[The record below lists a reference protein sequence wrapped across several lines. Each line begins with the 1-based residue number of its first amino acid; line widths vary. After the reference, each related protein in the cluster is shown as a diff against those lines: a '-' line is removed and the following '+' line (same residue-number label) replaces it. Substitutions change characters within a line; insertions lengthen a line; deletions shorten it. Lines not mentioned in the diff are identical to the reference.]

1 MRKIEKLAGILVAG
15 VTCMSNLPLPVYG
28 YATGGDNVSNKN
40 IDSLYFRGEYDK
52 TPAKE
57 DDILMDANYSPEMTK
72 YAGLETVL
80 SVEATFDIGY
90 GTDNSIILTKK
101 KGVSDYC
108 ITVYVDKRF
117 NYVTENGDCFS
128 GELFAPGSQTMGYK
142 IHINPQINL
151 NPNCAILVSRGSLV
165 HGASVIRFGDLL
177 AKIKGTT
184 FSGLRDKVVVGDKI
198 TQERC
203 DVSRYLKTDLTKT
216 MTNNPYLMFDPAFVA
231 SCKPVVTIGKDFK
244 QSPGEDGRLEL
255 PEPVAQEGKV
265 PFIVEWSS
273 NGVGYIDESK
283 SYLIDTKSPSV
294 KLDSQ
299 LGKDALG
306 ITFFPKNKEVTI
318 SASDYS
324 GISKI
329 EVCPIVWG
337 VIRRPIETVTN
348 SNTCTFE
355 LRGTERKSDG
365 KTLFKPEQHLIR
377 VWDNNGNLT
386 EMHLSEIM
394 NEVGKEFPVD
404 DNSVDMKARSNLKD
418 RRIVNLPANADISLF
433 VTCENTR
440 LTGMPVITVDGEKI
454 KYQPQTKGDG
464 DIKFVLG
471 SLEKYLV
478 GDKRSLEIELKAE
491 KDAGERSINIRQVV
505 EYDREPPKF
514 ASISM
519 TNLDDD
525 AITPRNEE
533 SIYARKDLKLSV
545 MAEDEG
551 SGVKEISLYRINKS
565 KGRDFVSKVLSDNG
579 VFELKGNDGD
589 TYSYEFVLVDN
600 CDNKQTIPLDKA
612 SNSGELAKLKTII
625 FDKSGPKIAVTP
637 SKTVQA
643 TLSDDKRIFLPK
655 KTEVFVTAMDLDEE
669 VAHMR
674 VYLNDECVADQTTG
688 TYTLKLGD
696 SPINKIR
703 IEAEDFAGNKTED
716 TKEYYID
723 TIAPQAPTGEFIN
736 DSPEYMVKDVK
747 VFDSVMSFRLYATD
761 NEDGSGID
769 TITVMAD
776 NFQVK
781 PNKGIY
787 TFKSMPNKITIA
799 VKDKAGN
806 VGTYTLKDIQGLVP
820 ESNIL
825 IDKEKPKIF
834 IVEPAGKV
842 NGDWY
847 SSDKV
852 YQIQVEDATALKS
865 LSVYVY
871 GKLYREVMNGGKIT
885 KKLETTFDTRAQ
897 DFEDEDG
904 YNIQIRT
911 EDIRGNEAVQATTAK
926 IDRINPEITKFIFE
940 GTGKIEGAEIDGTE
954 RYGFFLNGDGRVSIV
969 AQDEGMSSGLKR
981 VYYKL
986 IDKDGNVF
994 DDGKGTANFKDGIA
1008 VVELPK
1014 DFKGFIEA
1022 HPEDNVGHIGDTQKP
1037 DGFVNSNA
1045 TINENTIDINLPES
1059 KHKDKKGL
1067 TLYPKDV
1074 KGEIIIHPNEYGW
1087 ETVSWGTRIND
1098 EVKEHGRVNVDK
1110 NGKLSG
1116 ATAKVTE
1123 RDRNLVLD
1131 MASILN
1137 VTDNANGITVW
1148 VSVIDKRG
1156 QKSEKEARFSI
1167 DKDAPVIKVEY
1178 SEDKESGYYT
1188 QKRTANV
1195 TIYERNFD
1203 AKDVK
1208 IGGNNT
1214 GVSTWE
1220 NLDENTHQCTVDFSK
1235 DDDYQLTVDYKDL
1248 AGNLAQSYT
1257 SEKFMVDTTIPTMQ
1271 VTFDNNNPLNGN
1283 FYKETRTATIRVTEH
1298 NFDPKKINVVGD
1310 GMMGEWHSDG
1320 DTHVMTML
1328 FGRDGTYSFEVT
1340 GEDMAGNPLQPY
1352 QSETFIVDMTNPTIA
1367 IEGVEDGV
1375 SHKEDVKIRVSLSD
1389 NYIDADNTSISLES
1403 RKNGQME
1410 MQGSLGD
1417 TTGVFTLENIPK
1429 EQTWDDAYLLSVV
1442 ITDKAGNRVAR
1453 DLTFTVNRFGSQYE
1467 VQQSDIMGK
1476 STAVLPAEFVFKET
1490 SIDRIDMT
1498 KTTVD
1503 IARSGE
1509 EYKYD
1514 ETLLQKEEQ
1523 KTNDGYEYTYTLK
1536 TTAFAEDGKYNVGVV
1551 SVAEDGTK
1559 NASAKNNFSFIYDT
1573 TAPKIG
1579 VSGIQSGGKYM
1590 EETKPVTVDFDDL
1603 SGVDSSSIE
1612 VNGKTVELEETTD
1625 LYQKFELPKS
1635 SDTYTVVV
1643 KARDLAGN
1651 ESRTE
1656 IQGVM
1661 VSKDIFDIIK
1671 GYLDSGTMILLPI
1684 SVIFIGVVIFFYYA
1698 LKRRKRDDSVWLENQ
1713 DD

>member
-15 VTCMSNLPLPVYG
+15 VTCVSNLPLPVYG
-28 YATGGDNVSNKN
+28 YATGGDNLSNKY
-40 IDSLYFRGEYDK
+40 IDTLYFRGEYDK
-52 TPAKE
+52 TPDKD
-57 DDILMDANYSPEMTK
+57 DDILMTADYSPEMTK
-72 YAGLETVL
+72 YDGLETIL
-80 SVEATFDIGY
+80 DVEATFDIGY
-90 GTDNSIILTKK
+90 GTDNSLILTKK
-101 KGVSDYC
+101 KGEAGYC
-108 ITVYVDKRF
+108 ITVYADKQF
-117 NYVTENGDCFS
+117 NYATEDGDCFY
-128 GELFAPGSQTMGYK
+128 GELFAPGYQTMGYK
-142 IHINPQINL
+142 IYINPMLNL
-151 NPNCAILVSRGSLV
+151 NPNCAILVSRGSLS

-184 FSGLRDKVVVGDKI
+184 FSGLRDKVVTGDKI
-198 TQERC
+198 TQERS
-203 DVSRYLKTDLTKT
+203 DVSRYLKTDLSKT
-216 MTNNPYLMFDPAFVA
+216 MTKNPYLMFDPAFVA

-244 QSPGEDGRLEL
+244 QTPDIEGRLDL
-255 PEPVAQEGKV
+255 PEDVGKEGKI

-273 NGVGYIDESK
+273 NGVECIDDSK
-283 SYLIDTKSPSV
+283 SYSIDTKSPSV
-294 KLDSQ
+294 KLDSH
-299 LGKDALG
+299 LGKDAQG
-306 ITFFPKNKEVTI
+306 NSFFPKNKEVTI

-329 EVCPIVWG
+329 EVCPMVLG
-337 VIRRPIETVTN
+337 VVGSPIASVTN
-348 SNTCTFE
+348 SKVCTFG
-355 LRGTERKSDG
+355 LKGTERKKDG
-365 KTLFKPEQHLIR
+365 RTLFKPTEHLIR
-377 VWDNNGNLT
+377 VWDNAGNQT
-386 EMHLSEIM
+386 EMRLSKIM
-394 NEVGKEFPVD
+394 DEVGKELPVD
-404 DNSVDMKARSNLKD
+404 DTSVDVRTQSNLSD
-418 RRIVNLPANADISLF
+418 RRIVNLPVNAGISLHIY
-433 VTCENTR
+433 CENTR
-440 LTGMPVITVDGEKI
+440 IKNVSSVTVDGKNVAFHL
-454 KYQPQTKGDG
+454 KSTGSDNLTV
-464 DIKFVLG
+464 DLG

-491 KDAGERSINIRQVV
+491 KSAGERYINVKQVV
-505 EYDREPPKF
+505 EYDRESPKI
-514 ASISM
+514 ASINI
-519 TNLDDD
+519 TNFDDD
-525 AITPRNEE
+525 AITVRNNE

-579 VFELKGNDGD
+579 VFDLKGEDGD
-589 TYSYEFVLVDN
+589 TYSYEFELIDN
-600 CDNKQTIPLDKA
+600 CDNKRIIPLDKT
-612 SNSGELAKLKTII
+612 SGEMAKLKTII
-625 FDKSGPKIAVTP
+625 FDKNGPKISVAP

-643 TLSDDKRIFLPK
+643 TLGDNKRTFLPEG
-655 KTEVFVTAMDLDEE
+655 TELFVTAMDLDEE
-669 VAHMR
+669 VARMR
-674 VYLNDECVADQTTG
+674 VYLNDECVADRNTG
-688 TYTLKLGD
+688 TYTLRLRD
-696 SPINKIR
+696 NPVNRIR
-703 IEAEDFAGNKTED
+703 IEAEDFAGNKTEEI
-716 TKEYYID
+716 KEYYID
-723 TIAPQAPTGEFIN
+723 TIAPPAPTGEFIN
-736 DSPEYMVKDVK
+736 DSPEYMINGVKI
-747 VFDSVMSFRLYATD
+747 FDSLMSFKLYATD

-769 TITVMAD
+769 SIKVTAGDSV
-776 NFQVK
+776 VK

-787 TFKSMPNKITIA
+787 TFKSMPDKITIA
-799 VKDKAGN
+799 VKDKVGN
-806 VGTYTLKDIQGLVP
+806 IGTYTLKNIQGLVP

-825 IDKEKPKIF
+825 IDKEKPKIS
-834 IVEPAGKV
+834 ILEPAGKV
-842 NGDWY
+842 NGNWY

-852 YQIQVEDATALKS
+852 YQIQAEDATALKS
-865 LSVYVY
+865 LSVYVN
-871 GKLYREVMNGGKIT
+871 GKLYSEVMNDGKIT

-897 DFEDEDG
+897 DFEDKDG

-986 IDKDGNVF
+986 IDKDGKVF
-994 DDGKGTANFKDGIA
+994 DDGKGTADFKDGIA

-1022 HPEDNVGHIGDTQKP
+1022 HPEDNVGHIGETKKP

-1045 TINENTIDINLPES
+1045 IINENTIDINLPES

-1074 KGEIIIHPNEYGW
+1074 KGEIVIHPNEYGW
-1087 ETVSWGTRIND
+1087 ETVSWGTRINS
-1098 EVKEHGRVNVDK
+1098 EVKEHGKVDVDK

-1131 MASILN
+1131 MASIMN
-1137 VTDNANGITVW
+1137 VTDNTNDITVW
-1148 VSVIDKRG
+1148 VSVTDQRG
-1156 QKSEKEARFSI
+1156 KKSEKEARFSI
-1167 DKDAPVIKVEY
+1167 DKDAPIIKVEY
-1178 SEDKESGYYT
+1178 SEDKESGYYA
-1188 QKRTANV
+1188 QERIANV

-1214 GVSTWE
+1214 GVSTWRT
-1220 NLDENTHQCTVDFSK
+1220 LDDNTHQCTVDFSR

-1257 SEKFMVDTTIPTMQ
+1257 SEKFTVDTTIPAMK
-1271 VTFDNNNPLNGN
+1271 VTFDNNNMLNGN

-1298 NFDPKKINVVGD
+1298 NFDPKKINIKGE
-1310 GMMGEWHSDG
+1310 GMLGEWHTDG

-1340 GEDMAGNPLQPY
+1340 GEDMAGNILQPY

-1389 NYIDADNTSISLES
+1389 KYIDADNTSVSLES

-1410 MQGSLGD
+1410 MQGYIGD
-1417 TTGVFTLENIPK
+1417 TSGVFTLDNIPK

-1442 ITDKAGNRVAR
+1442 ITDKAGNRVAQ

-1467 VQQSDIMGK
+1467 VQQSDVMGK

-1590 EETKPVTVDFDDL
+1590 EETKAVTVDFDDL

-1612 VNGKTVELEETTD
+1612 VNGKTVDLEETTD

-1684 SVIFIGVVIFFYYA
+1684 SVIVIGALIFGYYA
-1698 LKRRKRDDSVWLENQ
+1698 IKRKKRDDRVWLENQ
-1713 DD
+1713 DN